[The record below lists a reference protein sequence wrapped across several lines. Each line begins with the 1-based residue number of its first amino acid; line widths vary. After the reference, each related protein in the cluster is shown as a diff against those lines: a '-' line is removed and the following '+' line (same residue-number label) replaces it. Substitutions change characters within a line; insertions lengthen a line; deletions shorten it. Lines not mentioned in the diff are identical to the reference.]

1 MKMIIQNAR
10 TIHDIQEEF
19 NAMFPY
25 LKLEFF
31 SKLHD
36 PGKPSHLKFKLP
48 PEQTLGESRTVH
60 NEGEIII
67 TPQLTVNE
75 LEQQFGDLFGLGV
88 QVFRKTGSSWIETI
102 MTDNETLQEQNEE
115 GENLTK
121 TRQERINGMDP
132 TL

>member
-1 MKMIIQNAR
+1 MKMIIQNER

-19 NAMFPY
+19 HAMFPY

-36 PGKPSHLKFKLP
+36 PGKPSHLKFMLS
-48 PEQTLGESRTVH
+48 PEQTLGESRSVH

-67 TPQLTVNE
+67 TPQLTVSE

-88 QVFRKTGSSWIETI
+88 QVFRKTGSTWIETI
-102 MTDNETLQEQNEE
+102 MTDNETLQEQNED